1 MDPTALTKTL
11 DGWHE
16 VHWSLQEDIEH
27 ITYVGSDLGPK
38 GMIRRHKIVELLSLQ
53 KTSSYSSAGDNKP
66 ILGDILYYGRIL
78 DIIEIDYYGRFS
90 VVLFKCEWVDV
101 TRGKGVKKD
110 KFGLSLV
117 NFSHQI
123 HRGDRIEHEPFV
135 FANQVDQVFYLEDR
149 TNPGW
154 SVVLKMKPRDV
165 YDMGEDWNDV
175 QSEPF
180 HVSKLGD
187 LFKNAHDNHS
197 WTRSDME
204 GYTVDGTAKDHDIG
218 SDIEDEC

>member
-1 MDPTALTKTL
+1 M
-11 DGWHE
+11 
-16 VHWSLQEDIEH
+16 
-27 ITYVGSDLGPK
+27 
-38 GMIRRHKIVELLSLQ
+38 
-53 KTSSYSSAGDNKP
+53 
-66 ILGDILYYGRIL
+66 
-78 DIIEIDYYGRFS
+78 
-90 VVLFKCEWVDV
+90 
-101 TRGKGVKKD
+101 
-110 KFGLSLV
+110 
-117 NFSHQI
+117 
-123 HRGDRIEHEPFV
+123 
-135 FANQVDQVFYLEDR
+135 FYLEDR